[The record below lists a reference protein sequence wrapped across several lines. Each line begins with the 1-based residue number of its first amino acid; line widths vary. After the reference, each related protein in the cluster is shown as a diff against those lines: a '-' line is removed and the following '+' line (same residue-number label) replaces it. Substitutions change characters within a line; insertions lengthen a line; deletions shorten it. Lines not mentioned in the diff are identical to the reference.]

1 MWVRIITGLIL
12 AVVALVAVF
21 GFNDHYFAIF
31 CAFII
36 SLATLEWFQFARLNH
51 WLAQVLYML
60 VMWGLMFVA
69 WHHPLSVAVIGTA
82 WWVCAIVLL
91 WLPMNSLHFMKS
103 RCFLIPAGYLIL
115 LPTWSAITAI
125 HQGHGHLAV
134 LYVIAVIALSDTGAY
149 FAGSKFGKH
158 KLAPTLSPKKT
169 YEGLVGGVVL
179 AMIGGVVISAW
190 SLNQHSWL
198 YFSEIAA
205 VTLLVVIVGAFGD
218 LFESLIKR
226 QSNIKDSGSILPGHG
241 GVLDRID
248 SLCAALPVF
257 ALLQLL
263 VGFIR

>member
-1 MWVRIITGLIL
+1 MWTRVITGLIL
-12 AVVALVAVF
+12 AVAALSAVF

-31 CAFII
+31 CAVII
-36 SLATLEWFQFARLNH
+36 SLATLEWFQFARLNS
-51 WLAQVLYML
+51 LILRTLYML
-60 VMWGLMFVA
+60 VMWGLMFIA
-69 WHHPLSVAVIGTA
+69 WYHPLWVAVIGTA
-82 WWVCAIVLL
+82 WWVLAIVLL
-91 WLPMNSLHFMKS
+91 WLPMNTLNFMKS
-103 RCFLIPAGYLIL
+103 TWFLIPAGYLIL

-125 HQGHGHLAV
+125 HQEHGHLAV
-134 LYVIAVIALSDTGAY
+134 LYVVAVIALSDTGAY

-158 KLAPTLSPKKT
+158 KLAPSLSPKKT

-179 AMIGGVVISAW
+179 AIIGGVIISAW
-190 SLNQHSWL
+190 SNNDHSWL
-198 YFSEIAA
+198 YFSEIAV